1 MGNKKNKRLST
12 ASAASIK
19 LTDTIERTPEND
31 YGVLSDPDEVNETH
45 LNTPSP
51 TATPVMAQTSEN
63 THESPQKKPSSSPQY
78 TPQIPPS
85 SQPEPLHQ
93 MSQSLR
99 DPKQETT
106 SLQILK
112 LKLSSDKKFKEKMTL
127 HTFFSFIV
135 MTLDIVGTVKV
146 SVSPAYAAATFTS
159 DTTKETKNL
168 VEYLIH
174 NHSVNEY
181 TKTYLTFLLDTNIVQ
196 HIIESIL
203 QFGYEDP
210 INFTKLVSDE
220 QDTTTAAATTT
231 TATATATATTT
242 ATDTAAAA
250 ATAIHALNTSSI
262 DNQSQPTP
270 QEPPRRIRNFFKKL
284 FGGCCCCSR
293 KSQAIILK
301 DSEMTKTHHETTPES
316 DSTHTV
322 TQTQTDT

>member
-135 MTLDIVGTVKV
+135 MALDIVGTVKV
-146 SVSPAYAAATFTS
+146 SISTAYAAATFTS

-220 QDTTTAAATTT
+220 QDTAAAATATT
-231 TATATATATTT
+231 TATATAA

-322 TQTQTDT
+322 TQTQTQEESSV

>member
-63 THESPQKKPSSSPQY
+63 THESPQKKPSSSPQH

-135 MTLDIVGTVKV
+135 MALDIVGTVKV
-146 SVSPAYAAATFTS
+146 SISSAYAAATFTS

-220 QDTTTAAATTT
+220 QDTATTAATAATT
-231 TATATATATTT
+231 
-242 ATDTAAAA
+242 TDTAAAA
-250 ATAIHALNTSSI
+250 AAAIHALNTSSI
-262 DNQSQPTP
+262 DNQSQPTS

-284 FGGCCCCSR
+284 FGGCCCCCSR

-301 DSEMTKTHHETTPES
+301 DSEMTQTHHETIPKS
-316 DSTHTV
+316 DSTPTPTPTPTPEESSV
-322 TQTQTDT
+322 